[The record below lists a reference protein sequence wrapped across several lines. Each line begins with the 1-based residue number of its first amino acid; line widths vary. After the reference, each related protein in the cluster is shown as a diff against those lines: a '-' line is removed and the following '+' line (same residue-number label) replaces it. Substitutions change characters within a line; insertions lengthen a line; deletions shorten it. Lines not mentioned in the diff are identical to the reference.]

1 MQGSV
6 VEEESNDNTAIN
18 SERISNDNHDDRS
31 IDSDSDDFEEEEEA
45 LSVAMSIESSSSS
58 SSRRMLPLAREHSY
72 LPGICHPLSV
82 VSRDTSSSYYNYKEE
97 EEILAILELK
107 DIFLFPGGTLPLRLR
122 NRKWIE
128 YLGRKIDASR
138 GIIPTLTND
147 TNKHVVRIGI
157 MTNIE
162 ESSNK
167 KDEWIGRIGT
177 FATIMYTHEEQNI
190 NTNTSSS
197 SSVWQRHDGSTRQ
210 LIVTAAGT

>member
-6 VEEESNDNTAIN
+6 PEEEINDNTAI
-18 SERISNDNHDDRS
+18 SNDIHNDGHV
-31 IDSDSDDFEEEEEA
+31 DSDSNLEEEDEEE
-45 LSVAMSIESSSSS
+45 LSMRMSLDSSSS
-58 SSRRMLPLAREHSY
+58 SSRMLPLARDHSY

-82 VSRDTSSSYYNYKEE
+82 VSRDKSTYNDKEE
-97 EEILAILELK
+97 TLAVLELK

-138 GIIPTLTND
+138 GIIPTSTND
-147 TNKHVVRIGI
+147 TNKYVVRIGI

-162 ESSNK
+162 DPPLPLTSS

-197 SSVWQRHDGSTRQ
+197 SVWQRHDGSTRQ
-210 LIVTAAGT
+210 LIVTATGT